1 MHNIVHIQ
9 IKVTDLATAMDFYH
23 KVFNWKVF
31 ISPDADYLAIFEIE
45 DNTEFVGGGFLL
57 SDEIPTTTSILLY
70 IHTDDIE
77 TTLEKVEANGGKIV
91 SKKYALPGN
100 HGYAGKFS
108 DPFGNV
114 LGLFRESDNFEG

>member
-1 MHNIVHIQ
+1 
-9 IKVTDLATAMDFYH
+9 MDFYH

-77 TTLEKVEANGGKIV
+77 TTLEKVSANGGKIV